1 MSGNIYRTPL
11 FRYLSPD
18 TFLQY
23 RILFMPL
30 NYVDIALLAVAGIF
44 SLRGL
49 LLRLCGRSR
58 GTGGV
63 ARRACSGPH
72 VRPSMLGVHGTHAWD
87 GAHLCS
93 VGRPAA
99 GRNGHY
105 RPVGPSGTENS
116 PYRLRRM
123 ARSSPGTRHR
133 SDKRRHHRL
142 RSGVCHPVVAP
153 EHEFVKTS
161 QVIPPLFEFVRW
173 VAGSLNLN
181 ITLP

>member
-1 MSGNIYRTPL
+1 
-11 FRYLSPD
+11 
-18 TFLQY
+18 
-23 RILFMPL
+23 MPL

-44 SLRGL
+44 SLRGPAA
-49 LLRLCGRSR
+49 RLCGRSR

-72 VRPSMLGVHGTHAWD
+72 VRPSMLGVHGTHA
-87 GAHLCS
+87 GTGRTCGS

-105 RPVGPSGTENS
+105 RPVG
-116 PYRLRRM
+116 RLVQKILHI
-123 ARSSPGTRHR
+123 ACAGWLDHLLGLGIGAIKGAIIASA
-133 SDKRRHHRL
+133 L
-142 RSGVCHPVVAP
+142 AYVILWIAP